1 MSGDGAKRIQS
12 EAHARSTE
20 SASLQAAA
28 TPGKTTLVEQNA
40 RRHGGAAPL
49 SGKRD
54 TSDGG
59 AFPAMPAFAP
69 NQKQYDLFFDI
80 HRTNLLEA
88 TTAMLRQ
95 AHWPDPAP
103 DAPFAAGGDR
113 RFTASVNAAIR
124 SRIAHWE
131 GHRMAPL
138 LYPGN
143 PLDAFRQYIAA
154 DKDQMHEVAWS
165 PMFGDAFARLVH
177 QSIYESLR
185 QRIGPRYRAALEH
198 MMDWPEADQLI
209 AGHPIDPIVAAAI
222 TPPETVDRGQIA
234 VVNASGPPKLKNVT
248 AKWLGH
254 ENEELWNF
262 VEVTPAGASV
272 EDVAAALW
280 KDPKQTTN
288 AYALTKVGDVFRVA
302 PAHARS
308 VLRRLYPDEVIGDTD
323 SNPSRAQQL
332 LVLSKSKIG
341 ERVRARWTSDAVKA
355 TKNKP
360 DPKKDTKHAANATD
374 QDETKQAAKA
384 EGKEKPSLTQIMEIE
399 ASIGSHLEKLRI
411 AVAGLG
417 MSNRLAEVISRHA
430 IRMTALASG
439 EPATIDKWLPVLQF
453 QHTQL
458 ISIGPRI
465 PPLVEKL
472 LPVFYIPP
480 NELKDAK
487 QKSDRENMS
496 SVLSQYLDAA
506 NTSDDPPTS
515 GNLLAGVLGKEK
527 QSALEGIG
535 QVQDSTRQATRDG
548 VATRVGAQQG
558 STGIDDELTRVRED
572 AMSGRNKGSGQYTE
586 KKTLIRAGEISL
598 RNRMNNVEQS
608 IVMLREAAAAAGFGD
623 VALLKKVLP
632 NVKPLPQVLLDV
644 HDHLRAVDR
653 VWAGAR
659 AEFDENEAAQA
670 VPQDAPEDW
679 ADWQER
685 QIGLDAA
692 REAFARIAGDEDIG
706 TFLREAHAKVR
717 TQQMINAVTTM
728 AGALLITLATGMGAA
743 AFAEVASVALVGES
757 MTLAAQFTKGA
768 IQVAI
773 SAPINSIV
781 QLAVSGHDASFG
793 KAMLENALMDA
804 FSRLLMFPLKEAER
818 LAMAEV
824 RQISQLQ
831 HVTATETKAMASA
844 SSYAGTMMLAEGLTG
859 MATMWAANRL
869 VSLVSSTQQ
878 EVTEPFALTVLQQG
892 AAIGLGRFFAG
903 RMSAWQERRK
913 QLALTRVGSTPEMH
927 ALFAARDAFYADAQ
941 KLENHPS
948 PEPGAADTFSKR
960 DAALL
965 RDERVALG
973 RDTAEPAAT
982 DRQPARAPETTPAE
996 SKKPAPPETA
1006 ATESTK
1012 PANDGPPR
1020 DASALLEVRAPKG
1033 SPGPDASN
1041 ASPKAKPGRPDTGGT
1056 SEIDSLTSSLP
1067 ILDKL
1072 ETATGVQ
1079 KGPAYDRDMADLRQ
1093 FYADQEGEAQQGVA
1107 RSGVTQD
1114 GQYGWRYGN
1123 KAFTFSHGVVNFE
1136 VRVHLDTTNVTPAE
1150 VQQLKAQVHAGVD
1163 RHYNT
1168 QKLKVRGPDGAESQ
1182 LHLEIV
1188 FVDDAATSDI
1198 QVKVLPGN
1206 GPAHLNEWYVDGKP
1220 TTHAHEVTHGG
1231 FGIKDEYHDATRRAP
1246 NRADPDGD
1254 GVYNDQSIMGNYWV
1268 GSWQD
1273 GVVDP
1278 GTSVKQ
1284 RHLDEISQQVPPRP
1298 SQPNQPTRS
1307 PYAIEPSTTLD
1318 GNVNTATRREGEAS
1332 RPEAPSASEQS
1343 SAQESR
1349 AGDGT
1354 ATEQEAS
1361 QAGPRPVALD
1371 PATASSNSAGAT
1383 SRARATNRSRATAS
1397 ARRGPHWTVE
1407 SASDVPSIRGGAFD
1421 RWFDSLSVGDLEALW
1436 ARAEIRRVIEQRLRA
1451 PGGFHEWHL
1460 VARAPTFKGW
1470 GLGADAI
1477 RGLRTKI
1484 EEVAFKNP
1492 AGGHGLEGSTTAH
1505 NELLA
1510 IIDSSQSYGD
1520 FVRRLQNWA
1529 HYRLEG
1535 GAERLPGRLA
1545 LEVD

>member
-973 RDTAEPAAT
+973 RGIVESQREASKTDREPRNASEAAPAEPAKAAPT
-982 DRQPARAPETTPAE
+982 ELNAPETARPASE
-996 SKKPAPPETA
+996 
-1006 ATESTK
+1006 
-1012 PANDGPPR
+1012 DGVHR
-1020 DASALLEVRAPKG
+1020 NG
-1033 SPGPDASN
+1033 SPEATKTLGLENRGGPYQDPSIDPTLPHKYLERRELRPYRRMDPVYSWKAAEARVREKHPAALGKKIKDADIGHALIQRLALGDATVLQELGVSGAPHDFDPSTREWALVQLRDGFAIMAGSYEMVVSPVDVRTIAHNHPGPSKLAGHEGKVKDLASN
-1041 ASPKAKPGRPDTGGT
+1041 VDGMTFAEILKNPGAAK
-1056 SEIDSLTSSLP
+1056 
-1067 ILDKL
+1067 
-1072 ETATGVQ
+1072 
-1079 KGPAYDRDMADLRQ
+1079 
-1093 FYADQEGEAQQGVA
+1093 
-1107 RSGVTQD
+1107 
-1114 GQYGWRYGN
+1114 
-1123 KAFTFSHGVVNFE
+1123 
-1136 VRVHLDTTNVTPAE
+1136 
-1150 VQQLKAQVHAGVD
+1150 
-1163 RHYNT
+1163 
-1168 QKLKVRGPDGAESQ
+1168 
-1182 LHLEIV
+1182 
-1188 FVDDAATSDI
+1188 DAAI
-1198 QVKVLPGN
+1198 
-1206 GPAHLNEWYVDGKP
+1206 
-1220 TTHAHEVTHGG
+1220 
-1231 FGIKDEYHDATRRAP
+1231 
-1246 NRADPDGD
+1246 
-1254 GVYNDQSIMGNYWV
+1254 
-1268 GSWQD
+1268 
-1273 GVVDP
+1273 
-1278 GTSVKQ
+1278 
-1284 RHLDEISQQVPPRP
+1284 
-1298 SQPNQPTRS
+1298 
-1307 PYAIEPSTTLD
+1307 
-1318 GNVNTATRREGEAS
+1318 
-1332 RPEAPSASEQS
+1332 
-1343 SAQESR
+1343 
-1349 AGDGT
+1349 
-1354 ATEQEAS
+1354 
-1361 QAGPRPVALD
+1361 
-1371 PATASSNSAGAT
+1371 
-1383 SRARATNRSRATAS
+1383 
-1397 ARRGPHWTVE
+1397 
-1407 SASDVPSIRGGAFD
+1407 VPSIKDIHAITDGSAHTIYTRFVHIGDGKITNPKDGANGARIQIHLADTRVALQKSRTHEYWYVTEMKVIDPNNPNEPLWSGTVYANWKAPAERG
-1421 RWFDSLSVGDLEALW
+1421 SVE
-1436 ARAEIRRVIEQRLRA
+1436 
-1451 PGGFHEWHL
+1451 
-1460 VARAPTFKGW
+1460 
-1470 GLGADAI
+1470 
-1477 RGLRTKI
+1477 
-1484 EEVAFKNP
+1484 
-1492 AGGHGLEGSTTAH
+1492 
-1505 NELLA
+1505 
-1510 IIDSSQSYGD
+1510 
-1520 FVRRLQNWA
+1520 FVRPREFDQPEKWGWELV
-1529 HYRLEG
+1529 R
-1535 GAERLPGRLA
+1535 
-1545 LEVD
+1545 